1 MPSWLYL
8 ARRDD
13 NCQADPSTKGL
24 PPIAS
29 NHVISP
35 DNSTA
40 HRPKEGSTNVFFLLQ
55 VPRSTLLFCYFFEG
69 RGQHRFSSW
78 IL

>member
-40 HRPKEGSTNVFFLLQ
+40 HRPKEGSTIVFLLQ
-55 VPRSTLLFCYFFEG
+55 VLRSTLLFLLFF
-69 RGQHRFSSW
+69 
-78 IL
+78 